1 MGTSLVAERNPS
13 DVVVKKDVA
22 AEVQSILRRQG
33 FYRGNVTGTWDEETE
48 KGFRK
53 WAGYENFE
61 NKIRNDDKIWGS
73 VYRYL
78 KELSRRL

>member
-1 MGTSLVAERNPS
+1 
-13 DVVVKKDVA
+13 
-22 AEVQSILRRQG
+22 
-33 FYRGNVTGTWDEETE
+33 VTGTWDEETE
-48 KGFRK
+48 KAFRK

-73 VYRYL
+73 VYHYL